1 MKSIC
6 DEKMSSK
13 TRIISLLEQTLLE
26 WEIALPLYIHLD
38 GRQLN

>member
-13 TRIISLLEQTLLE
+13 TRTSLLEQTLLE

>member
-6 DEKMSSK
+6 DEKMTDK
-13 TRIISLLEQTLLE
+13 TRTRILEQTLLE

-38 GRQLN
+38 LDGL